1 MNSNL
6 TRILVCF
13 VFLLGV
19 PARAQA
25 PADDGQLQFRTL
37 GWGVVADDLFY
48 DLGGKNVPLVVK
60 DAARSA
66 FYSHPRTERLV
77 FFRLVPGPEQ
87 KPVRQTVAEA
97 EVGAA
102 GEWPLL
108 IFLQNEAG
116 AALPYR
122 VVALSDDLRSFPPS
136 ACRFINLTPVELRVV
151 VGEDKFSLSPRAM
164 HQINLGLDP
173 AAPPQMRYAAIGLF
187 NEQGARR
194 LYGNNWAFRPNQRTL
209 VVIFPQ
215 DGGMQLNRIVDDVRS
230 YAAPAAAS
238 LPAAR

>member
-1 MNSNL
+1 MNSSL
-6 TRILVCF
+6 TRILCAF
-13 VFLLGV
+13 AFLLGLL
-19 PARAQA
+19 ARAQA
-25 PADDGQLQFRTL
+25 QADDGQLHFRTL
-37 GWGVVADDLFY
+37 GWAVAAEDIFY
-48 DLGGKNVPLVVK
+48 ELGGKNVPLVVK
-60 DAARSA
+60 DATRSG
-66 FYSHPRTERLV
+66 FYSHPRVERLV

-108 IFLQNEAG
+108 IFLKNESG
-116 AALPYR
+116 APLPYR
-122 VVALSDDLRSFPPS
+122 VVALSDDLRSFPSS
-136 ACRFINLTPVELRVV
+136 ACRFINLTPAELRVV

-209 VVIFPQ
+209 VVIYPQ
-215 DGGMQLNRIVDDVRS
+215 EGGMQLNRIVDDVRS
-230 YAAPAAAS
+230 YALPTAP
-238 LPAAR
+238 